1 MKKIFWIAAVATGLI
16 AAASCQKEP
25 VNGPEVEG
33 EEAVAVLTISIPEEI
48 ATKSYS
54 DGKTAT
60 DLYYAVYDSQDQNK
74 KFLFGIDQPL
84 KFENGSL
91 TKEVEIRLVKN
102 YAYDIVFWA
111 QAPGA
116 PYIFD
121 MAAQTITVDNYTTKA
136 NDENRDAFYQV
147 VEGYKIV
154 STPTKVDL
162 YRPFAQINF
171 GASDYDE
178 VTALGLTMA
187 SKVQISGLPNV
198 LNVLD
203 RTVDGAVNADF
214 IETDVPAI
222 YGEKL
227 EVKGDKDTYGYVSM
241 NYVLAPVAKGML
253 DNVTGRF
260 YYNNDEVVIPVTNV
274 PYQRNFRTNIIG
286 EFFTGSAHFIVE
298 IIPIYDKPDHIVV
311 WPSVTVAYDSSKG
324 FAAQLAEIGAGAE
337 KNVVIDLGGQNVEWE
352 TGAAIGSTPLI
363 GEDSAVERLTI
374 TNGTVTATGSGV
386 GPVRAANGGT
396 LVFENVKIVDQS
408 VSYAENN
415 WEYGYLEMAGNLEFR
430 NVEFVN
436 AVMIE
441 GESAY
446 FDSCTFNSNKEGEY
460 DVWVS
465 NGTASFVNCSFLG
478 YRGLKMHEQY
488 GSEVVSVK
496 VDACSFGPLSK
507 KPGIAIGTVNA
518 DTEVSI
524 TNSVFVN
531 CQPGDQGLYIYET
544 DTDVT
549 TFNFTES
556 GNSIY
561 DAPAEGVKI
570 NADNTIELSTPEGL
584 FWMAEQVNSVGD
596 NFIGKTL
603 KLTSDVDLADVLW
616 TPVGQTGA
624 TEFKGVFDGQGHTIY
639 NLNVDSS
646 AETDGHYSSGL
657 FGWLENHGS
666 NRIVIRN
673 LTVDGAKVTG
683 HHNVAVIAGYAYATF
698 ENCHVANAELSCT
711 AVNDDANG
719 DKCGTIV
726 GYLGQSASGI
736 NGCTASDC
744 IISAGRDAGQIV
756 GAAPLALVVDCSASN
771 VAVNAN
777 GTSTGKNISQSVIG
791 RIL

>member
-1 MKKIFWIAAVATGLI
+1 MKKIFWIAAAAAGLI

-33 EEAVAVLTISIPEEI
+33 EEAVAVLSISIPEEI

-74 KFLFGIDQPL
+74 KFLFGTTEPL

-116 PYIFD
+116 PYTFD

-286 EFFTGSAHFIVE
+286 EFFTGPAHFIVE
-298 IIPIYDKPDHIVV
+298 IIPIYDEPAYLKIFETVVVDAAPSSGEVVYENVNLVTDGAVAEVNASTALWFVNSSLKAGKGILLNEYSTVVLYNCEFTLPDGEY
-311 WPSVTVAYDSSKG
+311 A
-324 FAAQLAEIGAGAE
+324 
-337 KNVVIDLGGQNVEWE
+337 VIDN
-352 TGAAIGSTPLI
+352 
-363 GEDSAVERLTI
+363 
-374 TNGTVTATGSGV
+374 TADPTTWV
-386 GPVRAANGGT
+386 YY
-396 LVFENVKIVDQS
+396 DQ
-408 VSYAENN
+408 
-415 WEYGYLEMAGNLEFR
+415 
-430 NVEFVN
+430 
-436 AVMIE
+436 
-441 GESAY
+441 
-446 FDSCTFNSNKEGEY
+446 
-460 DVWVS
+460 
-465 NGTASFVNCSFLG
+465 
-478 YRGLKMHEQY
+478 
-488 GSEVVSVK
+488 VSVN
-496 VDACSFGPLSK
+496 G
-507 KPGIAIGTVNA
+507 
-518 DTEVSI
+518 
-524 TNSVFVN
+524 
-531 CQPGDQGLYIYET
+531 
-544 DTDVT
+544 VT
-549 TFNFTES
+549 
-556 GNSIY
+556 
-561 DAPAEGVKI
+561 
-570 NADNTIELSTPEGL
+570 
-584 FWMAEQVNSVGD
+584 
-596 NFIGKTL
+596 
-603 KLTSDVDLADVLW
+603 
-616 TPVGQTGA
+616 
-624 TEFKGVFDGQGHTIY
+624 
-639 NLNVDSS
+639 VDSS
-646 AETDGHYSSGL
+646 NWDKY
-657 FGWLENHGS
+657 F
-666 NRIVIRN
+666 
-673 LTVDGAKVTG
+673 K
-683 HHNVAVIAGYAYATF
+683 
-698 ENCHVANAELSCT
+698 VANAIHQ
-711 AVNDDANG
+711 NFN
-719 DKCGTIV
+719 
-726 GYLGQSASGI
+726 
-736 NGCTASDC
+736 
-744 IISAGRDAGQIV
+744 
-756 GAAPLALVVDCSASN
+756 
-771 VAVNAN
+771 
-777 GTSTGKNISQSVIG
+777 
-791 RIL
+791 

>member
-25 VNGPEVEG
+25 VNGSEVEG

-74 KFLFGIDQPL
+74 KFLFGTTEPL

-111 QAPGA
+111 QAPKA
-116 PYIFD
+116 PYTFD

-286 EFFTGSAHFIVE
+286 EFFTGPAHFIVE
-298 IIPIYDKPDHIVV
+298 IIPIYDEPAYLKIFETVVVDAAPSSGEVVYENVNLVTDGAVAEVNASTALWFVNSSLKAGKGILLNEYSTVVLYNCEFTLPDGEY
-311 WPSVTVAYDSSKG
+311 A
-324 FAAQLAEIGAGAE
+324 
-337 KNVVIDLGGQNVEWE
+337 VIDN
-352 TGAAIGSTPLI
+352 
-363 GEDSAVERLTI
+363 
-374 TNGTVTATGSGV
+374 TADPTTWV
-386 GPVRAANGGT
+386 YY
-396 LVFENVKIVDQS
+396 DQ
-408 VSYAENN
+408 
-415 WEYGYLEMAGNLEFR
+415 
-430 NVEFVN
+430 
-436 AVMIE
+436 
-441 GESAY
+441 
-446 FDSCTFNSNKEGEY
+446 
-460 DVWVS
+460 
-465 NGTASFVNCSFLG
+465 
-478 YRGLKMHEQY
+478 
-488 GSEVVSVK
+488 VSVN
-496 VDACSFGPLSK
+496 G
-507 KPGIAIGTVNA
+507 
-518 DTEVSI
+518 
-524 TNSVFVN
+524 
-531 CQPGDQGLYIYET
+531 
-544 DTDVT
+544 VT
-549 TFNFTES
+549 
-556 GNSIY
+556 
-561 DAPAEGVKI
+561 
-570 NADNTIELSTPEGL
+570 
-584 FWMAEQVNSVGD
+584 
-596 NFIGKTL
+596 
-603 KLTSDVDLADVLW
+603 
-616 TPVGQTGA
+616 
-624 TEFKGVFDGQGHTIY
+624 
-639 NLNVDSS
+639 VDSS
-646 AETDGHYSSGL
+646 NWDKY
-657 FGWLENHGS
+657 F
-666 NRIVIRN
+666 
-673 LTVDGAKVTG
+673 K
-683 HHNVAVIAGYAYATF
+683 
-698 ENCHVANAELSCT
+698 VANAIHQ
-711 AVNDDANG
+711 NFN
-719 DKCGTIV
+719 
-726 GYLGQSASGI
+726 
-736 NGCTASDC
+736 
-744 IISAGRDAGQIV
+744 
-756 GAAPLALVVDCSASN
+756 
-771 VAVNAN
+771 
-777 GTSTGKNISQSVIG
+777 
-791 RIL
+791 

>member
-1 MKKIFWIAAVATGLI
+1 MKKIFWIAAAAAGLI

-25 VNGPEVEG
+25 VNGPDVEG

-74 KFLFGIDQPL
+74 KFLFGTTEPL

-116 PYIFD
+116 PYTFD
-121 MAAQTITVDNYTTKA
+121 MAAQTITVNNYTTKA

-286 EFFTGSAHFIVE
+286 EFFTGPAHFIVE
-298 IIPIYDKPDHIVV
+298 IIPIYDEPAYLKIFETVVVDAAPSSGEVVYENVNLVTDGAVAEVNASTALWFVNSSLKAGKGILLNEYSTVVLYNCEFTLPDGEY
-311 WPSVTVAYDSSKG
+311 A
-324 FAAQLAEIGAGAE
+324 
-337 KNVVIDLGGQNVEWE
+337 VIDN
-352 TGAAIGSTPLI
+352 
-363 GEDSAVERLTI
+363 
-374 TNGTVTATGSGV
+374 TADPTTWV
-386 GPVRAANGGT
+386 YY
-396 LVFENVKIVDQS
+396 DQ
-408 VSYAENN
+408 
-415 WEYGYLEMAGNLEFR
+415 
-430 NVEFVN
+430 
-436 AVMIE
+436 
-441 GESAY
+441 
-446 FDSCTFNSNKEGEY
+446 
-460 DVWVS
+460 
-465 NGTASFVNCSFLG
+465 
-478 YRGLKMHEQY
+478 
-488 GSEVVSVK
+488 VSVN
-496 VDACSFGPLSK
+496 G
-507 KPGIAIGTVNA
+507 
-518 DTEVSI
+518 
-524 TNSVFVN
+524 
-531 CQPGDQGLYIYET
+531 
-544 DTDVT
+544 VT
-549 TFNFTES
+549 
-556 GNSIY
+556 
-561 DAPAEGVKI
+561 
-570 NADNTIELSTPEGL
+570 
-584 FWMAEQVNSVGD
+584 
-596 NFIGKTL
+596 
-603 KLTSDVDLADVLW
+603 
-616 TPVGQTGA
+616 
-624 TEFKGVFDGQGHTIY
+624 
-639 NLNVDSS
+639 VDSS
-646 AETDGHYSSGL
+646 NWDKY
-657 FGWLENHGS
+657 F
-666 NRIVIRN
+666 
-673 LTVDGAKVTG
+673 K
-683 HHNVAVIAGYAYATF
+683 
-698 ENCHVANAELSCT
+698 VANAIHQ
-711 AVNDDANG
+711 NFN
-719 DKCGTIV
+719 
-726 GYLGQSASGI
+726 
-736 NGCTASDC
+736 
-744 IISAGRDAGQIV
+744 
-756 GAAPLALVVDCSASN
+756 
-771 VAVNAN
+771 
-777 GTSTGKNISQSVIG
+777 
-791 RIL
+791 

>member
-1 MKKIFWIAAVATGLI
+1 MKKIFWIAAAAAGLI

-33 EEAVAVLTISIPEEI
+33 EEAVAVLTISIPDQI

-74 KFLFGIDQPL
+74 KFLFGTTEPL

-116 PYIFD
+116 PYTFD

-286 EFFTGSAHFIVE
+286 EFFTGPAHFIVE
-298 IIPIYDKPDHIVV
+298 IIPIYDEPAYLKIFETVVVDAAPSSGEVVYENVNLVTDGAVAEVNASTALWFVNSSLKAGKGILLNEYSTVVLYNCEFTLPDGEY
-311 WPSVTVAYDSSKG
+311 A
-324 FAAQLAEIGAGAE
+324 
-337 KNVVIDLGGQNVEWE
+337 VIDN
-352 TGAAIGSTPLI
+352 
-363 GEDSAVERLTI
+363 
-374 TNGTVTATGSGV
+374 TADPTTWV
-386 GPVRAANGGT
+386 YY
-396 LVFENVKIVDQS
+396 DQ
-408 VSYAENN
+408 
-415 WEYGYLEMAGNLEFR
+415 
-430 NVEFVN
+430 
-436 AVMIE
+436 
-441 GESAY
+441 
-446 FDSCTFNSNKEGEY
+446 
-460 DVWVS
+460 
-465 NGTASFVNCSFLG
+465 
-478 YRGLKMHEQY
+478 
-488 GSEVVSVK
+488 VSVN
-496 VDACSFGPLSK
+496 G
-507 KPGIAIGTVNA
+507 
-518 DTEVSI
+518 
-524 TNSVFVN
+524 
-531 CQPGDQGLYIYET
+531 
-544 DTDVT
+544 VT
-549 TFNFTES
+549 
-556 GNSIY
+556 
-561 DAPAEGVKI
+561 
-570 NADNTIELSTPEGL
+570 
-584 FWMAEQVNSVGD
+584 
-596 NFIGKTL
+596 
-603 KLTSDVDLADVLW
+603 
-616 TPVGQTGA
+616 
-624 TEFKGVFDGQGHTIY
+624 
-639 NLNVDSS
+639 VDSS
-646 AETDGHYSSGL
+646 NWDKY
-657 FGWLENHGS
+657 F
-666 NRIVIRN
+666 
-673 LTVDGAKVTG
+673 K
-683 HHNVAVIAGYAYATF
+683 
-698 ENCHVANAELSCT
+698 VANAIHQ
-711 AVNDDANG
+711 NFN
-719 DKCGTIV
+719 
-726 GYLGQSASGI
+726 
-736 NGCTASDC
+736 
-744 IISAGRDAGQIV
+744 
-756 GAAPLALVVDCSASN
+756 
-771 VAVNAN
+771 
-777 GTSTGKNISQSVIG
+777 
-791 RIL
+791 

>member
-1 MKKIFWIAAVATGLI
+1 MKKIFWIAAAAAGLI

-74 KFLFGIDQPL
+74 KFLFGTTEPL

-116 PYIFD
+116 PYTFD

-187 SKVQISGLPNV
+187 SKVQISGLTNV

-286 EFFTGSAHFIVE
+286 EFFTGPAHFIVE
-298 IIPIYDKPDHIVV
+298 IIPIYDEPAYLKIFETVVVDAAPSSGEVVYENVNLVTDGAVAEVNASTALWFVNSSLKAGKGILLNEYSTVVLYNCEFTLPDGEY
-311 WPSVTVAYDSSKG
+311 A
-324 FAAQLAEIGAGAE
+324 
-337 KNVVIDLGGQNVEWE
+337 VIDN
-352 TGAAIGSTPLI
+352 
-363 GEDSAVERLTI
+363 
-374 TNGTVTATGSGV
+374 TADPTTWV
-386 GPVRAANGGT
+386 YY
-396 LVFENVKIVDQS
+396 DQ
-408 VSYAENN
+408 
-415 WEYGYLEMAGNLEFR
+415 
-430 NVEFVN
+430 
-436 AVMIE
+436 
-441 GESAY
+441 
-446 FDSCTFNSNKEGEY
+446 
-460 DVWVS
+460 
-465 NGTASFVNCSFLG
+465 
-478 YRGLKMHEQY
+478 
-488 GSEVVSVK
+488 VSVN
-496 VDACSFGPLSK
+496 G
-507 KPGIAIGTVNA
+507 
-518 DTEVSI
+518 
-524 TNSVFVN
+524 
-531 CQPGDQGLYIYET
+531 
-544 DTDVT
+544 VT
-549 TFNFTES
+549 
-556 GNSIY
+556 
-561 DAPAEGVKI
+561 
-570 NADNTIELSTPEGL
+570 
-584 FWMAEQVNSVGD
+584 
-596 NFIGKTL
+596 
-603 KLTSDVDLADVLW
+603 
-616 TPVGQTGA
+616 
-624 TEFKGVFDGQGHTIY
+624 
-639 NLNVDSS
+639 VDSS
-646 AETDGHYSSGL
+646 NWDKY
-657 FGWLENHGS
+657 F
-666 NRIVIRN
+666 
-673 LTVDGAKVTG
+673 K
-683 HHNVAVIAGYAYATF
+683 
-698 ENCHVANAELSCT
+698 VANAIHQ
-711 AVNDDANG
+711 NFN
-719 DKCGTIV
+719 
-726 GYLGQSASGI
+726 
-736 NGCTASDC
+736 
-744 IISAGRDAGQIV
+744 
-756 GAAPLALVVDCSASN
+756 
-771 VAVNAN
+771 
-777 GTSTGKNISQSVIG
+777 
-791 RIL
+791 

>member
-1 MKKIFWIAAVATGLI
+1 MKKIFWIAAAAAGLI

-33 EEAVAVLTISIPEEI
+33 EEAVAVLSISIPEEI

-74 KFLFGIDQPL
+74 KFLFGTTEPL

-116 PYIFD
+116 PYTFD

-286 EFFTGSAHFIVE
+286 EFFTGPAHFIVE
-298 IIPIYDKPDHIVV
+298 IIPIYDKPAYLKIFETVV
-311 WPSVTVAYDSSKG
+311 VDAAPSSGEVVYENVNLVTDGAVAEVNASTALWFVNSSLKAGKG
-324 FAAQLAEIGAGAE
+324 ILLNEYSTVVLYNCEFTLPDGEYA
-337 KNVVIDLGGQNVEWE
+337 VIDN
-352 TGAAIGSTPLI
+352 
-363 GEDSAVERLTI
+363 
-374 TNGTVTATGSGV
+374 TADPTTWV
-386 GPVRAANGGT
+386 YY
-396 LVFENVKIVDQS
+396 DQ
-408 VSYAENN
+408 
-415 WEYGYLEMAGNLEFR
+415 
-430 NVEFVN
+430 
-436 AVMIE
+436 
-441 GESAY
+441 
-446 FDSCTFNSNKEGEY
+446 
-460 DVWVS
+460 
-465 NGTASFVNCSFLG
+465 
-478 YRGLKMHEQY
+478 
-488 GSEVVSVK
+488 VSVN
-496 VDACSFGPLSK
+496 G
-507 KPGIAIGTVNA
+507 
-518 DTEVSI
+518 
-524 TNSVFVN
+524 
-531 CQPGDQGLYIYET
+531 
-544 DTDVT
+544 VT
-549 TFNFTES
+549 
-556 GNSIY
+556 
-561 DAPAEGVKI
+561 
-570 NADNTIELSTPEGL
+570 
-584 FWMAEQVNSVGD
+584 
-596 NFIGKTL
+596 
-603 KLTSDVDLADVLW
+603 
-616 TPVGQTGA
+616 
-624 TEFKGVFDGQGHTIY
+624 
-639 NLNVDSS
+639 VDSS
-646 AETDGHYSSGL
+646 NWDKY
-657 FGWLENHGS
+657 F
-666 NRIVIRN
+666 
-673 LTVDGAKVTG
+673 K
-683 HHNVAVIAGYAYATF
+683 
-698 ENCHVANAELSCT
+698 VANAIHQ
-711 AVNDDANG
+711 NFN
-719 DKCGTIV
+719 
-726 GYLGQSASGI
+726 
-736 NGCTASDC
+736 
-744 IISAGRDAGQIV
+744 
-756 GAAPLALVVDCSASN
+756 
-771 VAVNAN
+771 
-777 GTSTGKNISQSVIG
+777 
-791 RIL
+791 

>member
-16 AAASCQKEP
+16 AVASCQKEP

-74 KFLFGIDQPL
+74 KFLFGTTEPL

-116 PYIFD
+116 PYTFD

-286 EFFTGSAHFIVE
+286 EFFTGPAHFIVE
-298 IIPIYDKPDHIVV
+298 IIPIYDEPAYLKIFETVVVDAAPSSGEVVYENVNLVTDGAVAEVNASTALWFVNSSLKAGKGILLNEYSTVVLYNCEFTLPDGEY
-311 WPSVTVAYDSSKG
+311 A
-324 FAAQLAEIGAGAE
+324 
-337 KNVVIDLGGQNVEWE
+337 VIDN
-352 TGAAIGSTPLI
+352 
-363 GEDSAVERLTI
+363 
-374 TNGTVTATGSGV
+374 TADPTTWV
-386 GPVRAANGGT
+386 YY
-396 LVFENVKIVDQS
+396 DQ
-408 VSYAENN
+408 
-415 WEYGYLEMAGNLEFR
+415 
-430 NVEFVN
+430 
-436 AVMIE
+436 
-441 GESAY
+441 
-446 FDSCTFNSNKEGEY
+446 
-460 DVWVS
+460 
-465 NGTASFVNCSFLG
+465 
-478 YRGLKMHEQY
+478 
-488 GSEVVSVK
+488 VSVN
-496 VDACSFGPLSK
+496 G
-507 KPGIAIGTVNA
+507 
-518 DTEVSI
+518 
-524 TNSVFVN
+524 
-531 CQPGDQGLYIYET
+531 
-544 DTDVT
+544 VT
-549 TFNFTES
+549 
-556 GNSIY
+556 
-561 DAPAEGVKI
+561 
-570 NADNTIELSTPEGL
+570 
-584 FWMAEQVNSVGD
+584 
-596 NFIGKTL
+596 
-603 KLTSDVDLADVLW
+603 
-616 TPVGQTGA
+616 
-624 TEFKGVFDGQGHTIY
+624 
-639 NLNVDSS
+639 VDSS
-646 AETDGHYSSGL
+646 NWDKY
-657 FGWLENHGS
+657 F
-666 NRIVIRN
+666 
-673 LTVDGAKVTG
+673 K
-683 HHNVAVIAGYAYATF
+683 
-698 ENCHVANAELSCT
+698 VANAIHQ
-711 AVNDDANG
+711 NFN
-719 DKCGTIV
+719 
-726 GYLGQSASGI
+726 
-736 NGCTASDC
+736 
-744 IISAGRDAGQIV
+744 
-756 GAAPLALVVDCSASN
+756 
-771 VAVNAN
+771 
-777 GTSTGKNISQSVIG
+777 
-791 RIL
+791 

>member
-74 KFLFGIDQPL
+74 KFLFGTTEPL
-84 KFENGSL
+84 KFENSSL

-116 PYIFD
+116 PYTFD

-286 EFFTGSAHFIVE
+286 EFFTGPAHFIVE
-298 IIPIYDKPDHIVV
+298 IIPIYDEPAYLKIFETVVVDAAPSSGEVVYENVNLVTDGAVAEVNASTALWFVNSSLKAGKGILLNEYSTVVLYNCEFTLPDGEY
-311 WPSVTVAYDSSKG
+311 A
-324 FAAQLAEIGAGAE
+324 
-337 KNVVIDLGGQNVEWE
+337 VIDN
-352 TGAAIGSTPLI
+352 
-363 GEDSAVERLTI
+363 
-374 TNGTVTATGSGV
+374 TADPTTWV
-386 GPVRAANGGT
+386 YY
-396 LVFENVKIVDQS
+396 DQ
-408 VSYAENN
+408 
-415 WEYGYLEMAGNLEFR
+415 
-430 NVEFVN
+430 
-436 AVMIE
+436 
-441 GESAY
+441 
-446 FDSCTFNSNKEGEY
+446 
-460 DVWVS
+460 
-465 NGTASFVNCSFLG
+465 
-478 YRGLKMHEQY
+478 
-488 GSEVVSVK
+488 VSVN
-496 VDACSFGPLSK
+496 G
-507 KPGIAIGTVNA
+507 
-518 DTEVSI
+518 
-524 TNSVFVN
+524 
-531 CQPGDQGLYIYET
+531 
-544 DTDVT
+544 VT
-549 TFNFTES
+549 
-556 GNSIY
+556 
-561 DAPAEGVKI
+561 
-570 NADNTIELSTPEGL
+570 
-584 FWMAEQVNSVGD
+584 
-596 NFIGKTL
+596 
-603 KLTSDVDLADVLW
+603 
-616 TPVGQTGA
+616 
-624 TEFKGVFDGQGHTIY
+624 
-639 NLNVDSS
+639 VDSS
-646 AETDGHYSSGL
+646 NWDKY
-657 FGWLENHGS
+657 F
-666 NRIVIRN
+666 
-673 LTVDGAKVTG
+673 K
-683 HHNVAVIAGYAYATF
+683 
-698 ENCHVANAELSCT
+698 VANAIHQ
-711 AVNDDANG
+711 NFN
-719 DKCGTIV
+719 
-726 GYLGQSASGI
+726 
-736 NGCTASDC
+736 
-744 IISAGRDAGQIV
+744 
-756 GAAPLALVVDCSASN
+756 
-771 VAVNAN
+771 
-777 GTSTGKNISQSVIG
+777 
-791 RIL
+791 

>member
-1 MKKIFWIAAVATGLI
+1 MKKIFWIAAAAAGLI

-54 DGKTAT
+54 DGNTAT

-74 KFLFGIDQPL
+74 KFLFGTTEPL

-116 PYIFD
+116 PYTFD

-286 EFFTGSAHFIVE
+286 EFFTGPAHFIVE
-298 IIPIYDKPDHIVV
+298 IIPIYDEPAYLKIFETVVVDAAPSSGEVVYENVNLVTDGAVAEVNASTALWFVNSSLKAGKGILLNEYSTVVLYNCEFTLPDGEY
-311 WPSVTVAYDSSKG
+311 A
-324 FAAQLAEIGAGAE
+324 
-337 KNVVIDLGGQNVEWE
+337 VIDN
-352 TGAAIGSTPLI
+352 
-363 GEDSAVERLTI
+363 
-374 TNGTVTATGSGV
+374 TADPTTWV
-386 GPVRAANGGT
+386 YY
-396 LVFENVKIVDQS
+396 DQ
-408 VSYAENN
+408 
-415 WEYGYLEMAGNLEFR
+415 
-430 NVEFVN
+430 
-436 AVMIE
+436 
-441 GESAY
+441 
-446 FDSCTFNSNKEGEY
+446 
-460 DVWVS
+460 
-465 NGTASFVNCSFLG
+465 
-478 YRGLKMHEQY
+478 
-488 GSEVVSVK
+488 VSVN
-496 VDACSFGPLSK
+496 G
-507 KPGIAIGTVNA
+507 
-518 DTEVSI
+518 
-524 TNSVFVN
+524 
-531 CQPGDQGLYIYET
+531 
-544 DTDVT
+544 VT
-549 TFNFTES
+549 
-556 GNSIY
+556 
-561 DAPAEGVKI
+561 
-570 NADNTIELSTPEGL
+570 
-584 FWMAEQVNSVGD
+584 
-596 NFIGKTL
+596 
-603 KLTSDVDLADVLW
+603 
-616 TPVGQTGA
+616 
-624 TEFKGVFDGQGHTIY
+624 
-639 NLNVDSS
+639 VDSS
-646 AETDGHYSSGL
+646 NWDKY
-657 FGWLENHGS
+657 F
-666 NRIVIRN
+666 
-673 LTVDGAKVTG
+673 K
-683 HHNVAVIAGYAYATF
+683 
-698 ENCHVANAELSCT
+698 VANAIHQ
-711 AVNDDANG
+711 NFN
-719 DKCGTIV
+719 
-726 GYLGQSASGI
+726 
-736 NGCTASDC
+736 
-744 IISAGRDAGQIV
+744 
-756 GAAPLALVVDCSASN
+756 
-771 VAVNAN
+771 
-777 GTSTGKNISQSVIG
+777 
-791 RIL
+791 

>member
-286 EFFTGSAHFIVE
+286 EFFTGPAHFIVE
-298 IIPIYDKPDHIVV
+298 IIPIYDEPAYLKIFETVVVDAAPSSGEVVYENVNLVTDGAVAEVNASTALWFVNSSLKAGKGILLNEYSTVVLYNCEFTLPDGEY
-311 WPSVTVAYDSSKG
+311 A
-324 FAAQLAEIGAGAE
+324 
-337 KNVVIDLGGQNVEWE
+337 VIDN
-352 TGAAIGSTPLI
+352 
-363 GEDSAVERLTI
+363 
-374 TNGTVTATGSGV
+374 TADPTTWV
-386 GPVRAANGGT
+386 YY
-396 LVFENVKIVDQS
+396 DQ
-408 VSYAENN
+408 
-415 WEYGYLEMAGNLEFR
+415 
-430 NVEFVN
+430 
-436 AVMIE
+436 
-441 GESAY
+441 
-446 FDSCTFNSNKEGEY
+446 
-460 DVWVS
+460 
-465 NGTASFVNCSFLG
+465 
-478 YRGLKMHEQY
+478 
-488 GSEVVSVK
+488 VSVN
-496 VDACSFGPLSK
+496 G
-507 KPGIAIGTVNA
+507 
-518 DTEVSI
+518 
-524 TNSVFVN
+524 
-531 CQPGDQGLYIYET
+531 
-544 DTDVT
+544 VT
-549 TFNFTES
+549 
-556 GNSIY
+556 
-561 DAPAEGVKI
+561 
-570 NADNTIELSTPEGL
+570 
-584 FWMAEQVNSVGD
+584 
-596 NFIGKTL
+596 
-603 KLTSDVDLADVLW
+603 
-616 TPVGQTGA
+616 
-624 TEFKGVFDGQGHTIY
+624 
-639 NLNVDSS
+639 VDSS
-646 AETDGHYSSGL
+646 NWDKY
-657 FGWLENHGS
+657 F
-666 NRIVIRN
+666 
-673 LTVDGAKVTG
+673 K
-683 HHNVAVIAGYAYATF
+683 
-698 ENCHVANAELSCT
+698 VANAIHQ
-711 AVNDDANG
+711 NFN
-719 DKCGTIV
+719 
-726 GYLGQSASGI
+726 
-736 NGCTASDC
+736 
-744 IISAGRDAGQIV
+744 
-756 GAAPLALVVDCSASN
+756 
-771 VAVNAN
+771 
-777 GTSTGKNISQSVIG
+777 
-791 RIL
+791 

>member
-1 MKKIFWIAAVATGLI
+1 MKKIFWIAAAAAGLI

-74 KFLFGIDQPL
+74 KFLFGTTEPL

-111 QAPGA
+111 QAPRA
-116 PYIFD
+116 PYTFD

-241 NYVLAPVAKGML
+241 NYVLAPVTKGML

-286 EFFTGSAHFIVE
+286 EFFTGPAHFIVE
-298 IIPIYDKPDHIVV
+298 IIPIYDEPAYLKIFETVVVDAAPSSGEVVYENVNLVTDGAVAEVNASTALWFVNSSLKAGKGILLNEYSTVVLYNCEFTLPDGEY
-311 WPSVTVAYDSSKG
+311 A
-324 FAAQLAEIGAGAE
+324 
-337 KNVVIDLGGQNVEWE
+337 VIDN
-352 TGAAIGSTPLI
+352 
-363 GEDSAVERLTI
+363 
-374 TNGTVTATGSGV
+374 TADPTTWV
-386 GPVRAANGGT
+386 YY
-396 LVFENVKIVDQS
+396 DQ
-408 VSYAENN
+408 
-415 WEYGYLEMAGNLEFR
+415 
-430 NVEFVN
+430 
-436 AVMIE
+436 
-441 GESAY
+441 
-446 FDSCTFNSNKEGEY
+446 
-460 DVWVS
+460 
-465 NGTASFVNCSFLG
+465 
-478 YRGLKMHEQY
+478 
-488 GSEVVSVK
+488 VSVN
-496 VDACSFGPLSK
+496 G
-507 KPGIAIGTVNA
+507 
-518 DTEVSI
+518 
-524 TNSVFVN
+524 
-531 CQPGDQGLYIYET
+531 
-544 DTDVT
+544 VT
-549 TFNFTES
+549 
-556 GNSIY
+556 
-561 DAPAEGVKI
+561 
-570 NADNTIELSTPEGL
+570 
-584 FWMAEQVNSVGD
+584 
-596 NFIGKTL
+596 
-603 KLTSDVDLADVLW
+603 
-616 TPVGQTGA
+616 
-624 TEFKGVFDGQGHTIY
+624 
-639 NLNVDSS
+639 VDSS
-646 AETDGHYSSGL
+646 NWDKY
-657 FGWLENHGS
+657 F
-666 NRIVIRN
+666 
-673 LTVDGAKVTG
+673 K
-683 HHNVAVIAGYAYATF
+683 
-698 ENCHVANAELSCT
+698 VANAIHQ
-711 AVNDDANG
+711 NFN
-719 DKCGTIV
+719 
-726 GYLGQSASGI
+726 
-736 NGCTASDC
+736 
-744 IISAGRDAGQIV
+744 
-756 GAAPLALVVDCSASN
+756 
-771 VAVNAN
+771 
-777 GTSTGKNISQSVIG
+777 
-791 RIL
+791 

>member
-1 MKKIFWIAAVATGLI
+1 MKKIFWIAAAAAGLI

-74 KFLFGIDQPL
+74 KFLFGTTEPL
-84 KFENGSL
+84 KFENSSL

-116 PYIFD
+116 PYTFD
-121 MAAQTITVDNYTTKA
+121 MAAQTVTVDNYTTNA

-286 EFFTGSAHFIVE
+286 EFFTGPAHFIVE
-298 IIPIYDKPDHIVV
+298 IIPIYDEPAYLKIFETVVVDAAPSSGEVVYENVNLVTDGAVAEVNASTALWFVNSSLKAGKGILLNEYSTVVLYNCEFTLPDGEY
-311 WPSVTVAYDSSKG
+311 A
-324 FAAQLAEIGAGAE
+324 
-337 KNVVIDLGGQNVEWE
+337 VIDN
-352 TGAAIGSTPLI
+352 
-363 GEDSAVERLTI
+363 
-374 TNGTVTATGSGV
+374 TADPTTWV
-386 GPVRAANGGT
+386 YY
-396 LVFENVKIVDQS
+396 DQ
-408 VSYAENN
+408 
-415 WEYGYLEMAGNLEFR
+415 
-430 NVEFVN
+430 
-436 AVMIE
+436 
-441 GESAY
+441 
-446 FDSCTFNSNKEGEY
+446 
-460 DVWVS
+460 
-465 NGTASFVNCSFLG
+465 
-478 YRGLKMHEQY
+478 
-488 GSEVVSVK
+488 VSVN
-496 VDACSFGPLSK
+496 G
-507 KPGIAIGTVNA
+507 
-518 DTEVSI
+518 
-524 TNSVFVN
+524 
-531 CQPGDQGLYIYET
+531 
-544 DTDVT
+544 VT
-549 TFNFTES
+549 
-556 GNSIY
+556 
-561 DAPAEGVKI
+561 
-570 NADNTIELSTPEGL
+570 
-584 FWMAEQVNSVGD
+584 
-596 NFIGKTL
+596 
-603 KLTSDVDLADVLW
+603 
-616 TPVGQTGA
+616 
-624 TEFKGVFDGQGHTIY
+624 
-639 NLNVDSS
+639 VDSS
-646 AETDGHYSSGL
+646 NWDKY
-657 FGWLENHGS
+657 F
-666 NRIVIRN
+666 
-673 LTVDGAKVTG
+673 K
-683 HHNVAVIAGYAYATF
+683 
-698 ENCHVANAELSCT
+698 VANAIHQ
-711 AVNDDANG
+711 NFN
-719 DKCGTIV
+719 
-726 GYLGQSASGI
+726 
-736 NGCTASDC
+736 
-744 IISAGRDAGQIV
+744 
-756 GAAPLALVVDCSASN
+756 
-771 VAVNAN
+771 
-777 GTSTGKNISQSVIG
+777 
-791 RIL
+791 

>member
-74 KFLFGIDQPL
+74 KFLFGTTEPL

-116 PYIFD
+116 PYTFD

-286 EFFTGSAHFIVE
+286 EFFTGPAHFIVE
-298 IIPIYDKPDHIVV
+298 IIPIYDEPAYLKIFETVVVDAAPSSGEVVYENVNLVTDGAVAEVNASTALWFVNSSLKAGKGILLNEYSTVVLYNCEFTLPDGEY
-311 WPSVTVAYDSSKG
+311 A
-324 FAAQLAEIGAGAE
+324 
-337 KNVVIDLGGQNVEWE
+337 VIDN
-352 TGAAIGSTPLI
+352 
-363 GEDSAVERLTI
+363 
-374 TNGTVTATGSGV
+374 TADPTTWV
-386 GPVRAANGGT
+386 YY
-396 LVFENVKIVDQS
+396 DQ
-408 VSYAENN
+408 
-415 WEYGYLEMAGNLEFR
+415 
-430 NVEFVN
+430 
-436 AVMIE
+436 
-441 GESAY
+441 
-446 FDSCTFNSNKEGEY
+446 
-460 DVWVS
+460 
-465 NGTASFVNCSFLG
+465 
-478 YRGLKMHEQY
+478 
-488 GSEVVSVK
+488 VSVN
-496 VDACSFGPLSK
+496 G
-507 KPGIAIGTVNA
+507 
-518 DTEVSI
+518 
-524 TNSVFVN
+524 
-531 CQPGDQGLYIYET
+531 
-544 DTDVT
+544 VT
-549 TFNFTES
+549 
-556 GNSIY
+556 
-561 DAPAEGVKI
+561 
-570 NADNTIELSTPEGL
+570 
-584 FWMAEQVNSVGD
+584 
-596 NFIGKTL
+596 
-603 KLTSDVDLADVLW
+603 
-616 TPVGQTGA
+616 
-624 TEFKGVFDGQGHTIY
+624 
-639 NLNVDSS
+639 VDSS
-646 AETDGHYSSGL
+646 NWDKY
-657 FGWLENHGS
+657 F
-666 NRIVIRN
+666 
-673 LTVDGAKVTG
+673 K
-683 HHNVAVIAGYAYATF
+683 
-698 ENCHVANAELSCT
+698 VANAIHQ
-711 AVNDDANG
+711 NFN
-719 DKCGTIV
+719 
-726 GYLGQSASGI
+726 
-736 NGCTASDC
+736 
-744 IISAGRDAGQIV
+744 
-756 GAAPLALVVDCSASN
+756 
-771 VAVNAN
+771 
-777 GTSTGKNISQSVIG
+777 
-791 RIL
+791 

>member
-1 MKKIFWIAAVATGLI
+1 MKKIFWIAAAAAGLI

-74 KFLFGIDQPL
+74 KFLFGTTAPL

-116 PYIFD
+116 PYTFD
-121 MAAQTITVDNYTTKA
+121 MAAQTITVVNYTTNA

-286 EFFTGSAHFIVE
+286 EFFTGPAHFIVE
-298 IIPIYDKPDHIVV
+298 IIPIYDEPAYLKIFETVVVDAAPSSGEVVYENVNLVTDGAVAEVNASTALWFVNSSLKAGKGILLNEYSTVVLYNCEFTLPDGEY
-311 WPSVTVAYDSSKG
+311 A
-324 FAAQLAEIGAGAE
+324 
-337 KNVVIDLGGQNVEWE
+337 VIDN
-352 TGAAIGSTPLI
+352 
-363 GEDSAVERLTI
+363 
-374 TNGTVTATGSGV
+374 TADPTTWV
-386 GPVRAANGGT
+386 YY
-396 LVFENVKIVDQS
+396 DQ
-408 VSYAENN
+408 
-415 WEYGYLEMAGNLEFR
+415 
-430 NVEFVN
+430 
-436 AVMIE
+436 
-441 GESAY
+441 
-446 FDSCTFNSNKEGEY
+446 
-460 DVWVS
+460 
-465 NGTASFVNCSFLG
+465 
-478 YRGLKMHEQY
+478 
-488 GSEVVSVK
+488 VSVN
-496 VDACSFGPLSK
+496 G
-507 KPGIAIGTVNA
+507 
-518 DTEVSI
+518 
-524 TNSVFVN
+524 
-531 CQPGDQGLYIYET
+531 
-544 DTDVT
+544 VT
-549 TFNFTES
+549 
-556 GNSIY
+556 
-561 DAPAEGVKI
+561 
-570 NADNTIELSTPEGL
+570 
-584 FWMAEQVNSVGD
+584 
-596 NFIGKTL
+596 
-603 KLTSDVDLADVLW
+603 
-616 TPVGQTGA
+616 
-624 TEFKGVFDGQGHTIY
+624 
-639 NLNVDSS
+639 VDSS
-646 AETDGHYSSGL
+646 NWDKY
-657 FGWLENHGS
+657 F
-666 NRIVIRN
+666 
-673 LTVDGAKVTG
+673 K
-683 HHNVAVIAGYAYATF
+683 
-698 ENCHVANAELSCT
+698 VANAIHQ
-711 AVNDDANG
+711 NFN
-719 DKCGTIV
+719 
-726 GYLGQSASGI
+726 
-736 NGCTASDC
+736 
-744 IISAGRDAGQIV
+744 
-756 GAAPLALVVDCSASN
+756 
-771 VAVNAN
+771 
-777 GTSTGKNISQSVIG
+777 
-791 RIL
+791 

>member
-1 MKKIFWIAAVATGLI
+1 MKKIFWIAAAAAGLI

-33 EEAVAVLTISIPEEI
+33 EEAVAVLSISIPEEI

-74 KFLFGIDQPL
+74 KFLFGTTEPL

-116 PYIFD
+116 PYTFD
-121 MAAQTITVDNYTTKA
+121 MSAQTITVDNYTTKA

-286 EFFTGSAHFIVE
+286 EFFTGPAHFIVE
-298 IIPIYDKPDHIVV
+298 IIPIYDEPAYLKIFETVVVDAAPSSGEVVYENVNLVTDGAVAEVNASTALWFVNSSLKAGKGILLNEYSTVVLYNCEFTLPDGEY
-311 WPSVTVAYDSSKG
+311 A
-324 FAAQLAEIGAGAE
+324 
-337 KNVVIDLGGQNVEWE
+337 VIDN
-352 TGAAIGSTPLI
+352 
-363 GEDSAVERLTI
+363 
-374 TNGTVTATGSGV
+374 TADPTTWV
-386 GPVRAANGGT
+386 YY
-396 LVFENVKIVDQS
+396 DQ
-408 VSYAENN
+408 
-415 WEYGYLEMAGNLEFR
+415 
-430 NVEFVN
+430 
-436 AVMIE
+436 
-441 GESAY
+441 
-446 FDSCTFNSNKEGEY
+446 
-460 DVWVS
+460 
-465 NGTASFVNCSFLG
+465 
-478 YRGLKMHEQY
+478 
-488 GSEVVSVK
+488 VSVN
-496 VDACSFGPLSK
+496 G
-507 KPGIAIGTVNA
+507 
-518 DTEVSI
+518 
-524 TNSVFVN
+524 
-531 CQPGDQGLYIYET
+531 
-544 DTDVT
+544 VT
-549 TFNFTES
+549 
-556 GNSIY
+556 
-561 DAPAEGVKI
+561 
-570 NADNTIELSTPEGL
+570 
-584 FWMAEQVNSVGD
+584 
-596 NFIGKTL
+596 
-603 KLTSDVDLADVLW
+603 
-616 TPVGQTGA
+616 
-624 TEFKGVFDGQGHTIY
+624 
-639 NLNVDSS
+639 VDSS
-646 AETDGHYSSGL
+646 NWDKY
-657 FGWLENHGS
+657 F
-666 NRIVIRN
+666 
-673 LTVDGAKVTG
+673 K
-683 HHNVAVIAGYAYATF
+683 
-698 ENCHVANAELSCT
+698 VANAIHQ
-711 AVNDDANG
+711 NFN
-719 DKCGTIV
+719 
-726 GYLGQSASGI
+726 
-736 NGCTASDC
+736 
-744 IISAGRDAGQIV
+744 
-756 GAAPLALVVDCSASN
+756 
-771 VAVNAN
+771 
-777 GTSTGKNISQSVIG
+777 
-791 RIL
+791 

>member
-1 MKKIFWIAAVATGLI
+1 MKKIFWIAAAAAGLI
-16 AAASCQKEP
+16 AAASCQKES
-25 VNGPEVEG
+25 VNGPEVDG

-74 KFLFGIDQPL
+74 KFLFGTTEPL

-116 PYIFD
+116 PYTFD

-286 EFFTGSAHFIVE
+286 EFFTGPAHFIVE
-298 IIPIYDKPDHIVV
+298 IIPIYDEPAYLKIFETVV
-311 WPSVTVAYDSSKG
+311 VDAAPSSG
-324 FAAQLAEIGAGAE
+324 E
-337 KNVVIDLGGQNVEWE
+337 VVY
-352 TGAAIGSTPLI
+352 
-363 GEDSAVERLTI
+363 
-374 TNGTVTATGSGV
+374 
-386 GPVRAANGGT
+386 
-396 LVFENVKIVDQS
+396 ENVNLVTDGA
-408 VSYAENN
+408 VAEVNASTAL
-415 WEYGYLEMAGNLEFR
+415 W
-430 NVEFVN
+430 FVN
-436 AVMIE
+436 SSLKAGKGILLNEYSTVVLYNCE
-441 GESAY
+441 
-446 FDSCTFNSNKEGEY
+446 FTLPDGEY
-460 DVWVS
+460 DVIDNTADPTTWV
-465 NGTASFVNCSFLG
+465 
-478 YRGLKMHEQY
+478 YYDQ
-488 GSEVVSVK
+488 VSVN
-496 VDACSFGPLSK
+496 G
-507 KPGIAIGTVNA
+507 
-518 DTEVSI
+518 
-524 TNSVFVN
+524 
-531 CQPGDQGLYIYET
+531 
-544 DTDVT
+544 VT
-549 TFNFTES
+549 
-556 GNSIY
+556 
-561 DAPAEGVKI
+561 
-570 NADNTIELSTPEGL
+570 
-584 FWMAEQVNSVGD
+584 
-596 NFIGKTL
+596 
-603 KLTSDVDLADVLW
+603 
-616 TPVGQTGA
+616 
-624 TEFKGVFDGQGHTIY
+624 
-639 NLNVDSS
+639 VDSS
-646 AETDGHYSSGL
+646 NWDKY
-657 FGWLENHGS
+657 F
-666 NRIVIRN
+666 
-673 LTVDGAKVTG
+673 K
-683 HHNVAVIAGYAYATF
+683 
-698 ENCHVANAELSCT
+698 VANAIHQ
-711 AVNDDANG
+711 NFN
-719 DKCGTIV
+719 
-726 GYLGQSASGI
+726 
-736 NGCTASDC
+736 
-744 IISAGRDAGQIV
+744 
-756 GAAPLALVVDCSASN
+756 
-771 VAVNAN
+771 
-777 GTSTGKNISQSVIG
+777 
-791 RIL
+791 

>member
-1 MKKIFWIAAVATGLI
+1 MKKIFWIAAAAAGLI
-16 AAASCQKEP
+16 AVASCQKEP

-74 KFLFGIDQPL
+74 KFLFGTTEPL

-116 PYIFD
+116 PYTFD

-286 EFFTGSAHFIVE
+286 EFFTGPAHFIVE
-298 IIPIYDKPDHIVV
+298 IIPIYDEPAYLKIFETVVVDAAPSSGEVVYENVNLVTDGAVAEVNASTALWFVNSSLKAGKGILLNEYSTVVLYNCEFTLPDGEY
-311 WPSVTVAYDSSKG
+311 A
-324 FAAQLAEIGAGAE
+324 
-337 KNVVIDLGGQNVEWE
+337 VIDN
-352 TGAAIGSTPLI
+352 
-363 GEDSAVERLTI
+363 
-374 TNGTVTATGSGV
+374 TADPTTWV
-386 GPVRAANGGT
+386 YY
-396 LVFENVKIVDQS
+396 DQ
-408 VSYAENN
+408 
-415 WEYGYLEMAGNLEFR
+415 
-430 NVEFVN
+430 
-436 AVMIE
+436 
-441 GESAY
+441 
-446 FDSCTFNSNKEGEY
+446 
-460 DVWVS
+460 
-465 NGTASFVNCSFLG
+465 
-478 YRGLKMHEQY
+478 
-488 GSEVVSVK
+488 VSVN
-496 VDACSFGPLSK
+496 G
-507 KPGIAIGTVNA
+507 
-518 DTEVSI
+518 
-524 TNSVFVN
+524 
-531 CQPGDQGLYIYET
+531 
-544 DTDVT
+544 VT
-549 TFNFTES
+549 
-556 GNSIY
+556 
-561 DAPAEGVKI
+561 
-570 NADNTIELSTPEGL
+570 
-584 FWMAEQVNSVGD
+584 
-596 NFIGKTL
+596 
-603 KLTSDVDLADVLW
+603 
-616 TPVGQTGA
+616 
-624 TEFKGVFDGQGHTIY
+624 
-639 NLNVDSS
+639 VDSS
-646 AETDGHYSSGL
+646 NWDKY
-657 FGWLENHGS
+657 F
-666 NRIVIRN
+666 
-673 LTVDGAKVTG
+673 K
-683 HHNVAVIAGYAYATF
+683 
-698 ENCHVANAELSCT
+698 VANAIHQ
-711 AVNDDANG
+711 NFN
-719 DKCGTIV
+719 
-726 GYLGQSASGI
+726 
-736 NGCTASDC
+736 
-744 IISAGRDAGQIV
+744 
-756 GAAPLALVVDCSASN
+756 
-771 VAVNAN
+771 
-777 GTSTGKNISQSVIG
+777 
-791 RIL
+791 

>member
-1 MKKIFWIAAVATGLI
+1 MKKIFWIATAAAGLI
-16 AAASCQKEP
+16 AAASCQKES

-74 KFLFGIDQPL
+74 KFLFGTTEPL

-116 PYIFD
+116 PYTFD
-121 MAAQTITVDNYTTKA
+121 MEAQTITVDNYTTKA

-286 EFFTGSAHFIVE
+286 EFFTGPAHFIVE
-298 IIPIYDKPDHIVV
+298 IIPIYDEPAYLKIFETVVVDAAPSSGEVVYENVNLVTDGAVAEVNASTALCFVNSSLKAGKGILLNEYSTVVLYNCEFTLPDGEY
-311 WPSVTVAYDSSKG
+311 A
-324 FAAQLAEIGAGAE
+324 
-337 KNVVIDLGGQNVEWE
+337 VIDN
-352 TGAAIGSTPLI
+352 
-363 GEDSAVERLTI
+363 
-374 TNGTVTATGSGV
+374 TADPTTWV
-386 GPVRAANGGT
+386 YY
-396 LVFENVKIVDQS
+396 DQ
-408 VSYAENN
+408 
-415 WEYGYLEMAGNLEFR
+415 
-430 NVEFVN
+430 
-436 AVMIE
+436 
-441 GESAY
+441 
-446 FDSCTFNSNKEGEY
+446 
-460 DVWVS
+460 
-465 NGTASFVNCSFLG
+465 
-478 YRGLKMHEQY
+478 
-488 GSEVVSVK
+488 VSVN
-496 VDACSFGPLSK
+496 G
-507 KPGIAIGTVNA
+507 
-518 DTEVSI
+518 
-524 TNSVFVN
+524 
-531 CQPGDQGLYIYET
+531 
-544 DTDVT
+544 VT
-549 TFNFTES
+549 
-556 GNSIY
+556 
-561 DAPAEGVKI
+561 
-570 NADNTIELSTPEGL
+570 
-584 FWMAEQVNSVGD
+584 
-596 NFIGKTL
+596 
-603 KLTSDVDLADVLW
+603 
-616 TPVGQTGA
+616 
-624 TEFKGVFDGQGHTIY
+624 
-639 NLNVDSS
+639 VDSS
-646 AETDGHYSSGL
+646 NWDKY
-657 FGWLENHGS
+657 F
-666 NRIVIRN
+666 
-673 LTVDGAKVTG
+673 K
-683 HHNVAVIAGYAYATF
+683 
-698 ENCHVANAELSCT
+698 VANAIHQ
-711 AVNDDANG
+711 NFN
-719 DKCGTIV
+719 
-726 GYLGQSASGI
+726 
-736 NGCTASDC
+736 
-744 IISAGRDAGQIV
+744 
-756 GAAPLALVVDCSASN
+756 
-771 VAVNAN
+771 
-777 GTSTGKNISQSVIG
+777 
-791 RIL
+791 

>member
-1 MKKIFWIAAVATGLI
+1 MKKIFWIAAAAAGLI

-74 KFLFGIDQPL
+74 KFLFGTTEPL

-111 QAPGA
+111 QAPRA
-116 PYIFD
+116 PYTFD

-286 EFFTGSAHFIVE
+286 EFFTGPAHFIVE
-298 IIPIYDKPDHIVV
+298 IIPIYDEPAYLKIFETVVVDAAPSSGEVVYENVNLVTDGAVAEVNASTALWFVNSSLKAGKGILLNEYSTVVLYNCKFTLPDGEY
-311 WPSVTVAYDSSKG
+311 A
-324 FAAQLAEIGAGAE
+324 
-337 KNVVIDLGGQNVEWE
+337 VIDN
-352 TGAAIGSTPLI
+352 
-363 GEDSAVERLTI
+363 
-374 TNGTVTATGSGV
+374 TADPTTWV
-386 GPVRAANGGT
+386 YY
-396 LVFENVKIVDQS
+396 DQ
-408 VSYAENN
+408 
-415 WEYGYLEMAGNLEFR
+415 
-430 NVEFVN
+430 
-436 AVMIE
+436 
-441 GESAY
+441 
-446 FDSCTFNSNKEGEY
+446 
-460 DVWVS
+460 
-465 NGTASFVNCSFLG
+465 
-478 YRGLKMHEQY
+478 
-488 GSEVVSVK
+488 VSVN
-496 VDACSFGPLSK
+496 G
-507 KPGIAIGTVNA
+507 
-518 DTEVSI
+518 
-524 TNSVFVN
+524 
-531 CQPGDQGLYIYET
+531 
-544 DTDVT
+544 VT
-549 TFNFTES
+549 
-556 GNSIY
+556 
-561 DAPAEGVKI
+561 
-570 NADNTIELSTPEGL
+570 
-584 FWMAEQVNSVGD
+584 
-596 NFIGKTL
+596 
-603 KLTSDVDLADVLW
+603 
-616 TPVGQTGA
+616 
-624 TEFKGVFDGQGHTIY
+624 
-639 NLNVDSS
+639 VDSS
-646 AETDGHYSSGL
+646 NWDKY
-657 FGWLENHGS
+657 F
-666 NRIVIRN
+666 
-673 LTVDGAKVTG
+673 K
-683 HHNVAVIAGYAYATF
+683 
-698 ENCHVANAELSCT
+698 VANAIHQ
-711 AVNDDANG
+711 NFN
-719 DKCGTIV
+719 
-726 GYLGQSASGI
+726 
-736 NGCTASDC
+736 
-744 IISAGRDAGQIV
+744 
-756 GAAPLALVVDCSASN
+756 
-771 VAVNAN
+771 
-777 GTSTGKNISQSVIG
+777 
-791 RIL
+791 

>member
-286 EFFTGSAHFIVE
+286 EFFTGPAHFIVE
-298 IIPIYDKPDHIVV
+298 IIPIYDEPAYLKIFETVVVDAAPSSGGVVYENVNLVTDGAVAEVNASTALWFVNSSLKAGKGILLNEYSTVVLYNCEFTLPDGEY
-311 WPSVTVAYDSSKG
+311 A
-324 FAAQLAEIGAGAE
+324 
-337 KNVVIDLGGQNVEWE
+337 VIDN
-352 TGAAIGSTPLI
+352 
-363 GEDSAVERLTI
+363 
-374 TNGTVTATGSGV
+374 TADPTTWV
-386 GPVRAANGGT
+386 YY
-396 LVFENVKIVDQS
+396 DQ
-408 VSYAENN
+408 
-415 WEYGYLEMAGNLEFR
+415 
-430 NVEFVN
+430 
-436 AVMIE
+436 
-441 GESAY
+441 
-446 FDSCTFNSNKEGEY
+446 
-460 DVWVS
+460 
-465 NGTASFVNCSFLG
+465 
-478 YRGLKMHEQY
+478 
-488 GSEVVSVK
+488 VSVN
-496 VDACSFGPLSK
+496 G
-507 KPGIAIGTVNA
+507 
-518 DTEVSI
+518 
-524 TNSVFVN
+524 
-531 CQPGDQGLYIYET
+531 
-544 DTDVT
+544 VT
-549 TFNFTES
+549 
-556 GNSIY
+556 
-561 DAPAEGVKI
+561 
-570 NADNTIELSTPEGL
+570 
-584 FWMAEQVNSVGD
+584 
-596 NFIGKTL
+596 
-603 KLTSDVDLADVLW
+603 
-616 TPVGQTGA
+616 
-624 TEFKGVFDGQGHTIY
+624 
-639 NLNVDSS
+639 VDSS
-646 AETDGHYSSGL
+646 NWDKY
-657 FGWLENHGS
+657 F
-666 NRIVIRN
+666 
-673 LTVDGAKVTG
+673 K
-683 HHNVAVIAGYAYATF
+683 
-698 ENCHVANAELSCT
+698 VANAIHQ
-711 AVNDDANG
+711 NFN
-719 DKCGTIV
+719 
-726 GYLGQSASGI
+726 
-736 NGCTASDC
+736 
-744 IISAGRDAGQIV
+744 
-756 GAAPLALVVDCSASN
+756 
-771 VAVNAN
+771 
-777 GTSTGKNISQSVIG
+777 
-791 RIL
+791 

>member
-33 EEAVAVLTISIPEEI
+33 KEAVAVLTISIPEEI

-74 KFLFGIDQPL
+74 KFLFGTTEPL

-116 PYIFD
+116 PYTFD
-121 MAAQTITVDNYTTKA
+121 MVAQTITVDNYTTKA

-286 EFFTGSAHFIVE
+286 EFFTGPAHFIVE
-298 IIPIYDKPDHIVV
+298 IIPIYDEPAYLKIFETVVVDAAPSSGEVVYENVNLVTDGAVAEVNASTALWFVNSSLKAGKGILLNEYSTVVLYNCEFTLPDGEY
-311 WPSVTVAYDSSKG
+311 A
-324 FAAQLAEIGAGAE
+324 
-337 KNVVIDLGGQNVEWE
+337 VIDN
-352 TGAAIGSTPLI
+352 
-363 GEDSAVERLTI
+363 
-374 TNGTVTATGSGV
+374 TADPTTWV
-386 GPVRAANGGT
+386 YY
-396 LVFENVKIVDQS
+396 DQ
-408 VSYAENN
+408 
-415 WEYGYLEMAGNLEFR
+415 
-430 NVEFVN
+430 
-436 AVMIE
+436 
-441 GESAY
+441 
-446 FDSCTFNSNKEGEY
+446 
-460 DVWVS
+460 
-465 NGTASFVNCSFLG
+465 
-478 YRGLKMHEQY
+478 
-488 GSEVVSVK
+488 VSVN
-496 VDACSFGPLSK
+496 G
-507 KPGIAIGTVNA
+507 
-518 DTEVSI
+518 
-524 TNSVFVN
+524 
-531 CQPGDQGLYIYET
+531 
-544 DTDVT
+544 VT
-549 TFNFTES
+549 
-556 GNSIY
+556 
-561 DAPAEGVKI
+561 
-570 NADNTIELSTPEGL
+570 
-584 FWMAEQVNSVGD
+584 
-596 NFIGKTL
+596 
-603 KLTSDVDLADVLW
+603 
-616 TPVGQTGA
+616 
-624 TEFKGVFDGQGHTIY
+624 
-639 NLNVDSS
+639 VDSS
-646 AETDGHYSSGL
+646 NWDKY
-657 FGWLENHGS
+657 F
-666 NRIVIRN
+666 
-673 LTVDGAKVTG
+673 K
-683 HHNVAVIAGYAYATF
+683 
-698 ENCHVANAELSCT
+698 VANAIHQ
-711 AVNDDANG
+711 NFN
-719 DKCGTIV
+719 
-726 GYLGQSASGI
+726 
-736 NGCTASDC
+736 
-744 IISAGRDAGQIV
+744 
-756 GAAPLALVVDCSASN
+756 
-771 VAVNAN
+771 
-777 GTSTGKNISQSVIG
+777 
-791 RIL
+791 

>member
-1 MKKIFWIAAVATGLI
+1 MKKIFWIAAAAAGLI

-33 EEAVAVLTISIPEEI
+33 EEAVAILTISIPDEI

-74 KFLFGIDQPL
+74 KFLFGTTEPL

-116 PYIFD
+116 PYTFD
-121 MAAQTITVDNYTTKA
+121 MAAQTITVDNYTTNA

-286 EFFTGSAHFIVE
+286 EFFTGPAHFIVE
-298 IIPIYDKPDHIVV
+298 IIPIYDEPAYLKIFETVVVDAAPSSGEVVYENVNLVTDGAVAEVNASTALWFVNSSLKAGKGILLNEYSTVVLYNCEFTLPDGEY
-311 WPSVTVAYDSSKG
+311 A
-324 FAAQLAEIGAGAE
+324 
-337 KNVVIDLGGQNVEWE
+337 VIDN
-352 TGAAIGSTPLI
+352 
-363 GEDSAVERLTI
+363 
-374 TNGTVTATGSGV
+374 TADPTTWV
-386 GPVRAANGGT
+386 YY
-396 LVFENVKIVDQS
+396 DQ
-408 VSYAENN
+408 
-415 WEYGYLEMAGNLEFR
+415 
-430 NVEFVN
+430 
-436 AVMIE
+436 
-441 GESAY
+441 
-446 FDSCTFNSNKEGEY
+446 
-460 DVWVS
+460 
-465 NGTASFVNCSFLG
+465 
-478 YRGLKMHEQY
+478 
-488 GSEVVSVK
+488 VSVN
-496 VDACSFGPLSK
+496 G
-507 KPGIAIGTVNA
+507 
-518 DTEVSI
+518 
-524 TNSVFVN
+524 
-531 CQPGDQGLYIYET
+531 
-544 DTDVT
+544 VT
-549 TFNFTES
+549 
-556 GNSIY
+556 
-561 DAPAEGVKI
+561 
-570 NADNTIELSTPEGL
+570 
-584 FWMAEQVNSVGD
+584 
-596 NFIGKTL
+596 
-603 KLTSDVDLADVLW
+603 
-616 TPVGQTGA
+616 
-624 TEFKGVFDGQGHTIY
+624 
-639 NLNVDSS
+639 VDSS
-646 AETDGHYSSGL
+646 NWDKY
-657 FGWLENHGS
+657 F
-666 NRIVIRN
+666 
-673 LTVDGAKVTG
+673 K
-683 HHNVAVIAGYAYATF
+683 
-698 ENCHVANAELSCT
+698 VANAIHQ
-711 AVNDDANG
+711 NFN
-719 DKCGTIV
+719 
-726 GYLGQSASGI
+726 
-736 NGCTASDC
+736 
-744 IISAGRDAGQIV
+744 
-756 GAAPLALVVDCSASN
+756 
-771 VAVNAN
+771 
-777 GTSTGKNISQSVIG
+777 
-791 RIL
+791 